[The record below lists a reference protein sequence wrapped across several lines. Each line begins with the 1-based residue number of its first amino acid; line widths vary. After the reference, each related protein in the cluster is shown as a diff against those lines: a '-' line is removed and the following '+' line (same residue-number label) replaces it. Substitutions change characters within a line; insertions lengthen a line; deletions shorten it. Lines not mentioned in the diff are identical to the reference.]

1 MLRKTS
7 LVVLTVLA
15 VSLTLGAAVS
25 AADDPLAQVIKKNQA
40 NTLPVSLQFTKKNL
54 SAIMRVIMGE
64 GAFDANA
71 RATGFLVG
79 DGLVMTSYH
88 VVSGSLSGPK
98 RKILGFGPDDGLDV
112 AVFINGCAAK
122 VVKVD
127 PSADLALLRACTPRV
142 QQVPTFRAAPPKDA
156 EVLVIAQPG
165 LAKTIR
171 RGSFDGYYAL
181 GNSQYLTVKIDGED
195 GFSGSPVYDNAGQV
209 VGIFSMYDAA
219 RGVGL
224 LSPAAKALEFLA
236 QYKFSQ

>member
-1 MLRKTS
+1 MPRRKKYF
-7 LVVLTVLA
+7 A
-15 VSLTLGAAVS
+15 VSVAAVFLMLALDVRAEDS
-25 AADDPLAQVIKKNQA
+25 LAQVVKQREA
-40 NTLPVSLQFTKKNL
+40 NTIAVALQFSKKSL
-54 SAIMRVIMGE
+54 SSIMRVLMGE
-64 GAFDANA
+64 GETNA

-88 VVSGSLSGPK
+88 VVSGSLSAPK

-112 AVFINGCAAK
+112 AVYINGCAAK

-165 LAKTIR
+165 IAKTIR
-171 RGSFDGYYAL
+171 RGSFDGFYAL
-181 GNSQYLTVKIDGED
+181 GGAQYLTVKIEGED
-195 GFSGSPVYDNAGQV
+195 GFSGSPVYDSAGQV
-209 VGIFSMYDAA
+209 VGIFSMYDAN

-224 LSPAAKALEFLA
+224 LSPAAKALEFMA
-236 QYKFSQ
+236 QYRYSE

>member
-1 MLRKTS
+1 MRRFAGS
-7 LVVLTVLA
+7 LVALA
-15 VSLTLGAAVS
+15 LATSVAAS
-25 AADDPLAQVIKKNQA
+25 PADDALTRVVKQNQA
-40 NTLPVSLQFTKKNL
+40 NTISVSLQFTKKNL

-71 RATGFLVG
+71 KATGFLVG

-88 VVSGSLSGPK
+88 VVSGALSRPK
-98 RKILGFGPDDGLDV
+98 RRILGFGPDEGLDV
-112 AVFINGCAAK
+112 AVYINGCPAK
-122 VVKVD
+122 VVKAD
-127 PSADLALLRACTPRV
+127 ASADLALLRACTPRV

-171 RGSFDGYYAL
+171 RGSFQGYYAL
-181 GNSQYLTVKIDGED
+181 GNAQYLTVKIDGED

-209 VGIFSMYDAA
+209 VGIFSMYDTT

-224 LSPAAKALEFLA
+224 LSPAPRALEFLA
-236 QYKFSQ
+236 QYKYSE